1 MKSGGML
8 AALIKPQFE
17 VGKGQVGKGGVV
29 RDPDL
34 HQAVQNDIAAWL
46 TDDMGWHVIGITESS
61 IKGPEGNR
69 EFIIVARKP

>member
-1 MKSGGML
+1 MDGSPG
-8 AALIKPQFE
+8 
-17 VGKGQVGKGGVV
+17 
-29 RDPDL
+29 DPDLAGDAQDRCPCIL